1 MYERD
6 KNVEK
11 AESLERLLIAME
23 RLTEVVA
30 KDETS
35 KEILSSL
42 KEKGAKDVKEVPS
55 SDARADEI
63 RYSRMPSTSRGPSE
77 AAGEEFNFTTV
88 RRLNDAFKALGG
100 DVGAFQRTL
109 VTASQSG
116 QRLKAIFDNPN
127 LADKASGG
135 ETPMSLKAFRDK
147 YIGDMGPGAYMN
159 KMQPD
164 MAWVKNA
171 IASGTLF
178 NDAMKEANNRA
189 KDKFS
194 NEVMLAH
201 MDYKEKLRNQPIRPG
216 QPGSGGR
223 AAILEGQDI
232 SSLAR
237 IASVTAIAAA
247 PLVLGRL
254 VQAGAMAQ
262 IEGSRP
268 FGMLNGNVAT
278 DFAMYDVNRMMGNM
292 RVAKGISPSL
302 SKLLNSETEF
312 QKTME
317 PLRVLSNNF
326 TNSLLDGGV
335 SLINTVM
342 KPVSGIAK
350 FLNEQNDR
358 TRAIHEEA
366 AAGAGIGAIL
376 GGLAGGIGGF
386 FLGGVGAIPGALWG
400 AAAGGGIGA
409 AAGGLNE
416 AVSERRMKELRDAKN
431 IPHKGH
437 IDAFAMEIQATP
449 VCPPRR
455 FVP

>member
-1 MYERD
+1 MYQRD

-11 AESLERLLIAME
+11 AESLERLLIALD

-35 KEILSSL
+35 KEILASL
-42 KEKGAKDVKEVPS
+42 KDKGAKDVKEVPS
-55 SDARADEI
+55 SDVRADEI

-164 MAWVKNA
+164 MAWVKQA
-171 IASGTLF
+171 VSSGTLF
-178 NDAMKEANNRA
+178 NDAMKEANNRS
-189 KDKFS
+189 KDRFS

-302 SKLLNSETEF
+302 SKLLESETDF

-317 PLRVLSNNF
+317 PIRTMGNNIAN
-326 TNSLLDGGV
+326 TMLAAGVDLL
-335 SLINTVM
+335 NTVM
-342 KPVSGIAK
+342 KPVSWLSDA
-350 FLNEQNDR
+350 LNK
-358 TRAIHEEA
+358 
-366 AAGAGIGAIL
+366 L
-376 GGLAGGIGGF
+376 
-386 FLGGVGAIPGALWG
+386 P
-400 AAAGGGIGA
+400 
-409 AAGGLNE
+409 
-416 AVSERRMKELRDAKN
+416 
-431 IPHKGH
+431 KGH
-437 IDAFAMEIQATP
+437 DKSPTDIFTDWFVGTLGRPWGKMKQDDIDKMNELNKRNPDRAKGIIDAFAREIEKQP
-449 VCPPRR
+449 ICPPRR

>member
-1 MYERD
+1 MYSRD

-11 AESLERLLIAME
+11 AESLERLLIAMD

-35 KEILSSL
+35 KEILASL
-42 KEKGAKDVKEVPS
+42 KDKGAKDVKEVPS
-55 SDARADEI
+55 SDVRADEI
-63 RYSRMPSTSRGPSE
+63 RYSRMPSTSRGPSGDSAE
-77 AAGEEFNFTTV
+77 QFNFTTM
-88 RRLNDAFKALGG
+88 RRLNDAFKSLGG
-100 DVGAFQRTL
+100 DLGAFQRTL
-109 VTASQSG
+109 VTAGQSG
-116 QRLKAIFDNPN
+116 HRLKAIFDNPN

-135 ETPMSLKAFRDK
+135 ESPLSLKAFREK
-147 YIGDMGPGAYMN
+147 YIGDMGQAAYMN

-164 MAWVKNA
+164 MAWVNNA
-171 IASGTLF
+171 LKSGTSF

-201 MDYKEKLRNQPIRPG
+201 MDYKEKLRQSPIRPG

-223 AAILEGQDI
+223 AAVLEGQDI

-237 IASVTAIAAA
+237 IATVTAIAAA
-247 PLVLGRL
+247 PLVLGKL

-302 SKLLNSETEF
+302 SKLLESETDF

-317 PLRVLSNNF
+317 PLRTFGGNAINSFLSGSVDVVNAI
-326 TNSLLDGGV
+326 L
-335 SLINTVM
+335 
-342 KPVSGIAK
+342 KPVSNMANIINEDKKAK
-350 FLNEQNDR
+350 
-358 TRAIHEEA
+358 AILEEA
-366 AAGAGIGAIL
+366 LSGAGMGATIGGIL
-376 GGLAGGIGGF
+376 GGAAGSI
-386 FLGGVGAIPGALWG
+386 LGPGGAIAGAVWG
-400 AAAGGGIGA
+400 AAAGGAGGAAIGGIG
-409 AAGGLNE
+409 E
-416 AVSERRMKELRDAKN
+416 AIGERRMRELQDKAINK
-431 IPHKGH
+431 PHKLH
-437 IDAFAMEIQATP
+437 ISGFAIEIEMSK